1 MPGLGGAVTAHD
13 PGHQLHLPIL
23 STPRDA
29 RPDVLDHASGR
40 TSQKGTTMNKKTK
53 GILAGVAGIA
63 LLTGGA
69 TFATWSDSAS
79 QNGGTITS
87 GNLDVAAVGTPAW
100 YDVSADRTDG
110 ANLTG
115 ALAGYNGHAIDS
127 TWRIVPGD
135 TAVAA
140 FGFAVALQGDNLA
153 ANIDLSDVDALVGA
167 GATVD
172 YKVLD
177 ASGADVTPATGT
189 IVRLRAADA
198 ATDLGGAAVTRTA
211 LTGTETT
218 ADVTVVVSVTFPGS
232 TANRTNVQTQVAD
245 LTDVSVGLS
254 QVRTG
259 AGF

>member
-1 MPGLGGAVTAHD
+1 
-13 PGHQLHLPIL
+13 
-23 STPRDA
+23 
-29 RPDVLDHASGR
+29 
-40 TSQKGTTMNKKTK
+40 MNKKTK

-69 TFATWSDSAS
+69 TFATWSDSAT

-110 ANLTG
+110 AALTG
-115 ALAGYNGHAIDS
+115 ALSAYNGHAITS
-127 TWRIVPGD
+127 SWRIVPGD

-153 ANIDLSDVDALVGA
+153 ANVDLTDVDALVEN

-172 YKVLD
+172 YKVYD
-177 ASGADVTPATGT
+177 ASGAEVVPTAANT
-189 IVRLRAADA
+189 VRLRAADA
-198 ATDLGGAAVTRTA
+198 ATDLGGIAVTRTA
-211 LTGTETT
+211 LTGAETT
-218 ADVTVVVSVTFPGS
+218 ADVTVVVSVTFPLN
-232 TANRTNVQTQVAD
+232 TDNRDNVQTQVAD

-254 QVRTG
+254 QVRSG